1 MIKDTQK
8 QFRWRQ
14 PTNYLSMFDHFVSL
28 VNHFKKQTNKKTN
41 NKHHLILWKGMKCA
55 CKNCYDG

>member
-14 PTNYLSMFDHFVSL
+14 PTNYLSMFDHFVEL
-28 VNHFKKQTNKKTN
+28 VLEGLGLRQFP
-41 NKHHLILWKGMKCA
+41 
-55 CKNCYDG
+55 

>member
-28 VNHFKKQTNKKTN
+28 VNHFKKQTKKQTTN
-41 NKHHLILWKGMKCA
+41 II
-55 CKNCYDG
+55 